1 MDICPLC
8 GCSEFDQPPTQEDS
22 KTAGIN
28 RHYERLLDGYEH
40 LTRKQK
46 RMLFWEM
53 SGIILFSGILVTL
66 IINLVLSKSI
76 TWSRYSITV
85 CLVLFANISLLS
97 FWRHR
102 LFLLLGGSFVT
113 TSLLLILLDMY
124 NQKIGWGTQL
134 GIPLLLSFYLVI
146 IVLTWIIRKTKQHG
160 FNVLGYIFLSV
171 GFLSLCIEGILSW
184 YFKSDFRFQWS
195 LIVFACM
202 TAIAAILFFIH
213 YRLNR
218 GMDLRRF
225 FHI

>member
-1 MDICPLC
+1 
-8 GCSEFDQPPTQEDS
+8 
-22 KTAGIN
+22 
-28 RHYERLLDGYEH
+28 
-40 LTRKQK
+40 
-46 RMLFWEM
+46 MLFWEM